1 MKEQAKNINQALVA
15 AMQNHAARTCFQ
27 IKRGRHYQ
35 NISYRRF
42 QVLTFRLA
50 SFFHRQ
56 GISPGERIA
65 IIADNSLEWM
75 VAYVAG
81 LLVGGIIVPLRP
93 SQPAERLCFMLKNSG
108 TSVAVIQGE
117 AQWSIID
124 GADTPPER
132 GTREALPDLRV
143 VLTVNDIDLSSPTKD
158 RADKLTVI
166 PITSPLARSITSEE
180 QESIRSQAEEISSD
194 AQAAIHYIEGET
206 GHPRGVVFDQAQRL
220 ETMRSMAEWFIFDED
235 DVAFTVLPWSYIP
248 SLDAALH
255 YFLSGIVNV
264 LSEEGDAVFENL
276 EQTSPTVI
284 LATPYAL
291 EDIYNT
297 TMVEMNRLPES
308 DQAVFQWALAIG
320 KEYRA
325 AGEKASKKLREAFA
339 RADMTFFSQ
348 IRGRLGGRL
357 RRFYLVGAPLSQP
370 WAEFAEAIGLLPLSV
385 YSLTKAGGFPA
396 ASRPEARRPD
406 SCGQVT
412 PGFQIRIADDGEVLV
427 KRKRMCYQYW
437 QPRHTPR
444 LRQSDEMEMVVDAD
458 GWLHTGDLGHFDQ
471 DGYLYLTGHKQSP
484 LVLSR
489 GHKIRPTPI
498 ENALMAS
505 PFVAQAAVFG
515 HGKPY
520 LSALIVPDLEALAAH
535 FLPDEVDEQ
544 MLQAETSPSPTIPR
558 WFWRQENDDQPWLT
572 TTAHPKVKVLMDK
585 VIAEVNAR
593 LDRVEQIKTYA
604 LLEQAFSNE
613 ATELA
618 ETMKI
623 SRQALAER
631 YSAEIEAMYP
641 QAPAV
646 NAREVTQVQVIPE
659 RLQALLEKESILDAW
674 MGDAGIEF
682 LFELAR
688 HKQIDVPSMV
698 HICDVAAAVAQ
709 MESEEKPLSTAL
721 IVGDPSRI
729 ARILPSSE
737 IQLLRYDHIRRM
749 RQIVI
754 NLAKMVDGL
763 VLGYA
768 VDNHGY
774 VRGIHK
780 LEVVLDQPANFLLG
794 PQFRHHAAISR
805 QCDAVVFFVPAGGRQ
820 VRVFADGRLVG
831 RYANG
836 IWLSE
841 SLDRLDEVVAQLAA
855 EKDYDLA
862 LLRRVLRCAFQ
873 MSEEN
878 LGAIFVL
885 GEANTILQRSDA
897 SEISAFAA
905 IVSADIANLSD
916 RELVN
921 FAKQDGATVI
931 DIQGRFRGCMVLLR
945 PKADTEA
952 EIGPGKGAR
961 HSSAAKMSAEAQ
973 CLAVTVSQDG
983 PITIYDSGRRVLS
996 L

>member
-1 MKEQAKNINQALVA
+1 MNEQAKNINQALVA
-15 AMQNHAARTCFQ
+15 AMQTYAARTCFQ

-50 SFFHRQ
+50 SFFRQQ

-81 LLVGGIIVPLRP
+81 LLVGGIMVPLRP
-93 SQPAERLCFMLKNSG
+93 SQPAERLCFMLQNSG
-108 TSVAVIQGE
+108 ASVAVIQGE
-117 AQWSIID
+117 VQCSIVEE
-124 GADTPPER
+124 AD
-132 GTREALPDLRV
+132 EALPDLRT
-143 VLTVNDIDLSSPTKD
+143 VLTVNDVDLSPPTKESAD
-158 RADKLTVI
+158 RLTVI
-166 PITSPLARSITSEE
+166 PITSLLVRPITPEE
-180 QESIRSQAEEISSD
+180 QESIRIQAEDISPD
-194 AQAAIHYIEGET
+194 ALAAIHYIDGET
-206 GHPRGVVFDQAQRL
+206 GHPRGVAFDQAQRL
-220 ETMRSMAEWFIFDED
+220 ETMQSMAEWFTFDQD
-235 DVAFTVLPWSYIP
+235 DVSFTVLPWSYIP

-255 YFLSGIVNV
+255 YFLSGVVNV
-264 LSEEGDAVFENL
+264 LSEEGEAIFENL

-308 DQAVFQWALAIG
+308 DRAVFQWALAIG

-325 AGEKASKKLREAFA
+325 AGDKASKKLREAFA

-348 IRGRLGGRL
+348 IRGRMGGRL
-357 RRFYLVGAPLSQP
+357 RRFYLVGAALSQP

-406 SCGQVT
+406 SCGQVA
-412 PGFQIRIADDGEVLV
+412 PGFQVRIADDGEVLV
-427 KRKRMCYQYW
+427 KRKRMRYQYW
-437 QPRHTPR
+437 QPRQD
-444 LRQSDEMEMVVDAD
+444 LRQVDETEMVVDAD
-458 GWLHTGDLGHFDQ
+458 GWLHTGDLGHFDL
-471 DGYLYLTGHKQSP
+471 DGYLYLTGHKQSS

-520 LSALIVPDLEALAAH
+520 LSALIVPDLEALTAH
-535 FLPDEVDEQ
+535 FLPEEEDDQ
-544 MLQAETSPSPTIPR
+544 TLQVETSPSSTIPR

-593 LDRVEQIKTYA
+593 MDRLEQIKTYA

-631 YSAEIEAMYP
+631 YAAEIEAMYP
-641 QAPAV
+641 QTPAV

-659 RLQALLEKESILDAW
+659 RLQELLEKENILDAW
-674 MGDAGIEF
+674 MADAGIEF

-721 IVGDPSRI
+721 IVGDPSRL

-768 VDNHGY
+768 VDKHGY

-820 VRVFADGRLVG
+820 VRVFADGHLVG

-836 IWLSE
+836 IWSSE
-841 SLDRLDEVVAQLAA
+841 DLDRLNEVVAQLAA
-855 EKDYDLA
+855 EKDYDLT

-905 IVSADIANLSD
+905 IVSADIENLSD
-916 RELVN
+916 RELIN

-931 DIQGRFRGCMVLLR
+931 DIQGQFRGCMVLLR
-945 PKADTEA
+945 PRADTEA

-973 CLAVTVSQDG
+973 CLAITVSQDG
-983 PITIYDSGRRVLS
+983 PITIYDAGRRVLS